1 MSLLLSV
8 QGRAVAPSYGGVG
21 SVRDLAQTA
30 MGALRVSSFGLP
42 GLEDA
47 LAGFRFGGGCQ
58 VIAEGIA
65 PVSAIPTTTA
75 AAALYNPVGSGY
87 VLVIDWL
94 SCFLGSGT
102 AAAGATLLACSS
114 GQVATAPTAAT
125 SYSAANL
132 AGRNKLSV
140 AVWGKALTI
149 PAGVWLGVQPTF
161 QLAAANVG
169 QGFDKARLGGAFV
182 IGPGKALG
190 LAVLSGAGTSPLY
203 QISASWLELPLTAE
217 IAA

>member
-1 MSLLLSV
+1 MSMLLTV
-8 QGRAVAPSYGGVG
+8 QGRAVAPAYGGNG
-21 SVRDLAQTA
+21 SVRDIAQTA
-30 MGALRVSSFGLP
+30 MGALRVAQLGLP
-42 GLEDA
+42 NLEDA

-75 AAALYNPVGSGY
+75 TLALFNPLTSGR
-87 VLVIDWL
+87 VLVVDWL
-94 SCFLGSGT
+94 SFFLGSGT

-114 GQVATAPTAAT
+114 GQVATAPSAAT
-125 SYSAANL
+125 SYESANL
-132 AGRNKLSV
+132 AGRSGSSV

-149 PAGVWLGVQPTF
+149 PDGTWLGVQSTF

-169 QGFDKARLGGAFV
+169 QGDGRANLGGAFI

-217 IAA
+217 LAA